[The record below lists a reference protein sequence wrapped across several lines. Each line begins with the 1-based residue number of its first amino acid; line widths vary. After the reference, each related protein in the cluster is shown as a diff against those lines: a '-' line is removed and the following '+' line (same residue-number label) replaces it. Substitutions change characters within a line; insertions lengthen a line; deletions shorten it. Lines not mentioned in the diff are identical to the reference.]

1 MDTIKDLISRYG
13 TDFESVRNDIV
24 SGIKE
29 GFEEGIKEG
38 IKKGF
43 CDGIKDCL
51 KFGFFNMDKI
61 KIKSFNKILA
71 DAFGNASEKS
81 ISNVIKKTVK
91 RECKSIVD
99 PSIKKYMEK
108 ACNTVTEE
116 IKSSKVQLEGG
127 NAKEIKNLL
136 NLSIKKIKEKIGKIT
151 NDVRE
156 KLPTDVIFGSVVD
169 GIQENLEETFNE
181 NIEICKE
188 RVNREIDTK
197 ITPARI

>member
-1 MDTIKDLISRYG
+1 MDIIKDSINRYS
-13 TDFESVRNDIV
+13 TDFESVKDDIV

-51 KFGFFNMDKI
+51 EFGFFNMDKV

-81 ISNVIKKTVK
+81 IRIAIKKTVK
-91 RECKSIVD
+91 RECKSIMD
-99 PSIKKYMEK
+99 PSFKKYMEK

-116 IKSSKVQLEGG
+116 IKSSKVQLDGG
-127 NAKEIKNLL
+127 NAEEIKNLV
-136 NLSIKKIKEKIGKIT
+136 NLSIKKITEKIGKIT
-151 NDVRE
+151 DDVRE
-156 KLPTDVIFGSVVD
+156 KLPTDIIFGSVVD
-169 GIQENLEETFNE
+169 GIQENFDETFNE

-188 RVNREIDTK
+188 RVNREIDNK
-197 ITPARI
+197 ITSARI